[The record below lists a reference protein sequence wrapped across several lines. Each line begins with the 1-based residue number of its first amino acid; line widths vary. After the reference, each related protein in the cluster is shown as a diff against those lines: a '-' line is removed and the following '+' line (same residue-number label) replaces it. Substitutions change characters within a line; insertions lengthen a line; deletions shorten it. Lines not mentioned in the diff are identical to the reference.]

1 MLLTDVRYAL
11 RGLWLSK
18 GFATVAILCL
28 AFGIGLNTTIFS
40 IVDGVL
46 LKPFPYAH
54 ADRLRVL
61 GLDNVSLK
69 SYRDW
74 VSYADLKDWK
84 AASSSFEY
92 IASVGFRSFTISDG
106 AGEPE
111 RYQGAIV
118 SWDLFPMLGVQPI
131 LGQGFTPEQDTP
143 GGGGV
148 VLISHAIWSYRYR
161 QDSKIV
167 GRVISVNGVPSVIV
181 GVMPERFEFP
191 ETQKIWA
198 PATPVLFKE
207 PRGNRG
213 LLPFARLKAGVTDAQ
228 ADAELKSISRGLA
241 AQYPDTNKDWEAS
254 IRTLRDEFIPP
265 DVTQIIWL
273 MMAGVTLVLFIACSN
288 VANLQLARASGR
300 RREISVRAALGAE
313 RRRIVT
319 QLLTESVVLSLVS
332 VPLGM
337 VLAQLGSRAIFGMM
351 PPDDVP
357 YYITWQVDW
366 RSFVFSVV
374 VAVATAV
381 LFGLAPSLQAT
392 RGNLHTDLKE
402 GTRGNSV
409 RSSPLRSG
417 LVVVQLALAAVS
429 LIGALLFVKTFSNLD
444 TYDVGFD
451 TAPLMSMRFGLQGDE
466 YRQGAARLQKVEEIV
481 KRVEAISGVTSATA
495 SALIPVSGGGT
506 GGNIVVDGRPSEPG
520 REPAIDYVGVTPH
533 FHRTLGV
540 SMRAGRDFTDAEG
553 WSETPVAVVN
563 ETMAGRFWPDRSPI
577 GGRFRFAGENA
588 LSKTWFEVIGVAPDI
603 QHDEIEPGN
612 QKYPVAYVPYT
623 YMHGTNPA
631 LLVRTSGAPAGITG
645 AVRQQIREADSN
657 SPISNVFTMEEVR
670 QQGYWQYVIFGWVFG
685 TIGIVGLLLA
695 AIGVYGVLSYAVN
708 QRTPEIGVRIALGA
722 GRPAVLWLIVAHGMW
737 LAGIG
742 VVVGLAL
749 AAATMD
755 QTRAFMFE
763 INPFDPV
770 VFSGVALFLLAVAF
784 LASALPALRATRVDP
799 LVALRGE

>member
-1 MLLTDVRYAL
+1 MLLADIRYAL

-18 GFATVAILCL
+18 GFATTAILCL

-46 LKPFPYAH
+46 LKPFPYADP
-54 ADRLRVL
+54 DRLRVL
-61 GLDNVSLK
+61 GLQNPKQD
-69 SYRDW
+69 SYNDW

-84 AASSSFEY
+84 AASTSFEG
-92 IASVGFRSFTISDG
+92 IGAFAFRAFTISDSG
-106 AGEPE
+106 GEPE
-111 RYQGAIV
+111 RYQAALV
-118 SWDLFPMLGVQPI
+118 SWDLFPILGVQPI
-131 LGQGFTPEQDTP
+131 KGQMFTPDQDTP

-148 VLISHAIWSYRYR
+148 VLISHTLWERRYQLDPR
-161 QDSKIV
+161 IV
-167 GRVISVNGVPSVIV
+167 GRKILVNTAPAVII

-191 ETQKIWA
+191 EMQKLWML
-198 PATPVLFKE
+198 ATPVLFKE

-213 LLPFARLKAGVTDAQ
+213 LLPFARLKPGVTDAQ
-228 ADAELKSISRGLA
+228 ADAELKGISRGLA
-241 AQYPDTNKDWEAS
+241 VQYPDTNRDWEAS

-288 VANLQLARASGR
+288 VANLQLARSSAR

-337 VLAQLGSRAIFGMM
+337 VLAQLGSRTIFGMM
-351 PPDDVP
+351 PPDEVP

-392 RGNLHTDLKE
+392 RGNLHADLKE

-429 LIGALLFVKTFSNLD
+429 LIGALLFVKTFSNLES
-444 TYDVGFD
+444 YDVGFD
-451 TAPLMSMRFGLQGDE
+451 TAPIMTLRFGLQGDE
-466 YRQGAARLQKVEEIV
+466 YRDGGPRLRKVDEIV
-481 KRVEAISGVTSATA
+481 KRVEAVSGVAFATA
-495 SALIPVSGGGT
+495 SSLIPVSGGGN
-506 GGNIVVDGRPSEPG
+506 GVKIVVDGRPVKPGSEPD
-520 REPAIDYVGVTPH
+520 IDMVGVTPH
-533 FHRTLGV
+533 FHRTLGL
-540 SMRAGRDFTDAEG
+540 SMRPGRDFTDAEG
-553 WSETPVAVVN
+553 WSQTPVAVVN
-563 ETMAGRFWPDRSPI
+563 ETMARMIWPDRAAV
-577 GGRFRFAGENA
+577 GGRFRIAGEGPLA
-588 LSKTWFEVIGVAPDI
+588 QTWFEVIGVAPDI

-623 YMHGTNPA
+623 YNHGTNPG
-631 LLVRTSGAPAGITG
+631 LLVRTSGPPAGITG

-657 SPISNVFTMEEVR
+657 SPISSVFTMEEVR
-670 QQGYWQYVIFGWVFG
+670 QQGYWQYSIYGWVFG

-708 QRTPEIGVRIALGA
+708 QRRPEIGVRIALGA
-722 GRPAVLWLIVAHGMW
+722 GRPAVLRLIIAHGMW

-742 VVVGLAL
+742 VVNGLVL
-749 AAATMD
+749 AAATME

-763 INPFDPV
+763 INPYDPV
-770 VFSGVALFLLAVAF
+770 VFSGVALFLLGVAF
-784 LASALPALRATRVDP
+784 LASALPALRATKVDP